1 MSAVAGNPLDLR
13 VWLDEARRLG
23 ELKEVR
29 GAHWNLELGAISEV
43 NVRKALP
50 PALLFDEIV
59 GYPKGFRVL
68 TCSTAS
74 PARLSS
80 ILRLGVETSHH
91 ALVRKLRGKP
101 KSWQAEAARYDPVET
116 ETGPVFENVQDNGG
130 VNLEAFP
137 SPLWHEKDGGR
148 YIGTGCCVVTRDY
161 DSAWVNVGTY
171 RVQLH
176 DRNHVGLDMVP
187 GKHGAIQYDK
197 YMKARK
203 PFPVAIVLGC
213 DPLGYLISGIEV
225 PFGMC
230 EYNYIGAILGEPVSV
245 AKGPVTGLAFPA
257 ASEIVLEGWAH
268 PGAQRTE
275 GPFGEFHG
283 YYPGKAHAAPVVTI
297 ERVYYRNDPILLGSP
312 PAKPPNDYSYSK
324 AVMRSALLFDALIA
338 AGVPDVKAVWA
349 HEIGGARMFNV
360 VAINQRYAGHAKQA
374 GHILSQCGVGAYM
387 SRYSV
392 VVDEDIDP
400 SNLQEVMWAVATR
413 TDPEVD
419 IDIIRRGMGSKN
431 DPMFVAYR
439 YAAPY
444 SSKAVIDACRP
455 YDHLDDFPD
464 VAEASRELQD
474 EVRAKWK
481 DIL

>member
-1 MSAVAGNPLDLR
+1 MSARGNALDLR

-23 ELKEVR
+23 ELKDVR
-29 GAHWNLELGAISEV
+29 SADWNLELGAISEV
-43 NVRKALP
+43 NVRKDLP
-50 PALLFDEIV
+50 PALLFDEIKD
-59 GYPKGFRVL
+59 YPRGFRVL

-80 ILRLGVETSHH
+80 ILRFGVETSHH
-91 ALVRKLRGKP
+91 ALVQKLRGRP
-101 KSWQAEAARYDPVET
+101 KTWQQEASRYDPVT
-116 ETGPVFENVQDNGG
+116 AETGPVFENVQGEG
-130 VNLEAFP
+130 KVNLEVFP
-137 SPLWHEKDGGR
+137 APLWHEKDGGR
-148 YIGTGCCVVTRDY
+148 YIGTGCCVVTRDF
-161 DSAWVNVGTY
+161 DSNWVNVGTY
-171 RVQLH
+171 RVMLH

-197 YMKARK
+197 YMKAGK

-230 EYNYIGAILGEPVSV
+230 EYNYIGAILGEPVALV
-245 AKGPVTGLAFPA
+245 KGPLTGLGFPA

-268 PGAQRTE
+268 PGDERTE

-283 YYPGKAHAAPVVTI
+283 YYPGKAHSAPVVTV
-297 ERVYYRNDPILLGSP
+297 ERVYYRDDPILLGSP

-324 AVMRSALLFDALIA
+324 AVMRSALLFDALAA
-338 AGVPDVKAVWA
+338 AGVPDVHAVWA

-360 VAINQRYAGHAKQA
+360 VAIKQRYAGHARQA
-374 GHILSQCGVGAYM
+374 GHILNQCGVGAYM
-387 SRYSV
+387 SRYTV

-413 TDPEVD
+413 SDPEVD

-431 DPMFVAYR
+431 DPMYVAYR
-439 YAAPY
+439 DAAPY
-444 SSKAVIDACRP
+444 SSKAIIDACRP
-455 YDHLDDFPD
+455 YDHLADFPD
-464 VAEASRELQD
+464 VAEASRALQD
-474 EVRAKWK
+474 AVRAKWK